1 MHTDTTQSRQRA
13 FWQAA
18 AASKKQPR
26 DTQKLSKP
34 GVVRITPLKRMR
46 EDPRSSGYERGSNV
60 PSEYDSADCIR
71 WFVARDVHEALSEL
85 ARGGE

>member
-46 EDPRSSGYERGSNV
+46 EDPRSSGYERDRGS
-60 PSEYDSADCIR
+60 S
-71 WFVARDVHEALSEL
+71 FVKNK
-85 ARGGE
+85 RG